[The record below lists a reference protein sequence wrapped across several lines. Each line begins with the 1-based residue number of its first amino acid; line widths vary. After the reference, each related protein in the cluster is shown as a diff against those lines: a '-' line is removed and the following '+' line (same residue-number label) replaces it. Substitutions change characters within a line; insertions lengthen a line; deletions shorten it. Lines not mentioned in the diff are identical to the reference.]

1 MVVVHRMDPWFQK
14 LKGIFVF
21 VQKGFVGIKNLEGRL
36 ASVTVGMR

>member
-14 LKGIFVF
+14 LKGIF